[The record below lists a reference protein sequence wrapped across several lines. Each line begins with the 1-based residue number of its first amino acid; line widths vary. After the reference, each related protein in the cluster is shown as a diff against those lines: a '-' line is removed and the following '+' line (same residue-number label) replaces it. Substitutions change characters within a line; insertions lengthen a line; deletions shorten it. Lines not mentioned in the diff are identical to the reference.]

1 MLLKQSTKHGRFQS
15 MMECESD
22 VCHVPA
28 LLNPPVTFSFTLYTL
43 GLEMYE
49 EAKQK
54 TEMMISEKRKKLKR
68 EGRGYEKI
76 PEDDPEK
83 KKHTV
88 YVTVMKIFA
97 DAERRRQNLEM
108 KDQEE
113 RKRKREKEIEEEGD
127 REQQKEF
134 VKNFEESREA
144 RVSSWQ
150 KFQSGESKKKKSKKS
165 TASSS
170 SSFLPPKVKAET
182 RH

>member
-1 MLLKQSTKHGRFQS
+1 MYVTSTCNFLFHYL
-15 MMECESD
+15 M
-22 VCHVPA
+22 HII
-28 LLNPPVTFSFTLYTL
+28 L

-54 TEMMISEKRKKLKR
+54 TDMMISEKRKKLKR

-76 PEDDPEK
+76 PEDDPVK

-113 RKRKREKEIEEEGD
+113 RYE
-127 REQQKEF
+127 
-134 VKNFEESREA
+134 NC
-144 RVSSWQ
+144 
-150 KFQSGESKKKKSKKS
+150 
-165 TASSS
+165 
-170 SSFLPPKVKAET
+170 
-182 RH
+182 